1 MNKKTLGFT
10 AIITG
15 LLLSASAAFADGQL
29 RGGMTAVRNVAG
41 SINNQNQ
48 YADIKW
54 QSGRTVSSA
63 SVAASGNSDASFKWA
78 DRNSHSRGN
87 AANMAQNASA
97 LDGNEAG
104 VRWVIRNDAEQSGVR
119 WVIRNDAEQSGVR
132 WVIRNDA
139 DQSGVRWVIRNDA
152 DQSGVRWVI
161 RNDAEQSGV
170 RWVIRNDASQAD
182 LVYNNH

>member
-1 MNKKTLGFT
+1 MNNRTLGFT
-10 AIITG
+10 AVIAG
-15 LLLSASAAFADGQL
+15 LLLSASTAFADGQL

-54 QSGRTVSSA
+54 QSGRAVSSA

-87 AANMAQNASA
+87 ASDMAQNASA
-97 LDGNEAG
+97 LDGSEAGVRWVIRNDADQAGVRWVIRNDADQTG
-104 VRWVIRNDAEQSGVR
+104 VRWVIRNDAEQSGVQ
-119 WVIRNDAEQSGVR
+119 WVIRNDADQAGVR

-139 DQSGVRWVIRNDA
+139 NQSGIAYSNR
-152 DQSGVRWVI
+152 
-161 RNDAEQSGV
+161 
-170 RWVIRNDASQAD
+170 
-182 LVYNNH
+182 

>member
-10 AIITG
+10 ALITG
-15 LLLSASAAFADGQL
+15 LLLSTSAAFADGQL

-54 QSGRTVSSA
+54 QSGRAVSSA

-87 AANMAQNASA
+87 ASNMAQTASV
-97 LDGNEAG
+97 LDGSEA
-104 VRWVIRNDAEQSGVR
+104 AM
-119 WVIRNDAEQSGVR
+119 R

-139 DQSGVRWVIRNDA
+139 DQSAMRWVIRNDA
-152 DQSGVRWVI
+152 DQSAMRWVI
-161 RNDAEQSGV
+161 RNDADQSAM
-170 RWVIRNDASQAD
+170 RWVIRNDANQTTTTNIS
-182 LVYNNH
+182 L